1 VASTAYDQVGEAIH
15 HALALLEDCAA
26 AYCKAGPKV
35 LRLMNQAIFE
45 RIEVRDDNGTEIG

>member
-1 VASTAYDQVGEAIH
+1 MASTAYDQVGEAIH